1 MNAETKIQSA
11 LYSAMAAAF
20 AEIEGATK
28 AAINPHFGK
37 KYADL
42 GAVLAAIKPPL
53 IAHGLFFT
61 QRTQPS
67 DDGVIVDTV
76 LHHSSGEEMNL
87 GSLYVPADKRDAQK
101 FGSALSYARRYALLT
116 AFGVPTEDDDGN
128 AAVRAN
134 GEVRDPTIPGI
145 TKIRNNLNKL
155 RRDGGKAT
163 DLEAFNAMVSA
174 NKDDLQKIKDAEHSL
189 WTGMGEDFDGF
200 KKWIVCRREELTA
213 AEETLG
219 FQMLASAL
227 QECERVSDLQ
237 DLMDQHGPVIEAL
250 GGEES
255 RRFEQLYNDKEA
267 AIVALA
273 NVSAG

>member
-1 MNAETKIQSA
+1 MNAEAQIKSA

-128 AAVRAN
+128 AAVKAN

-163 DLEAFNAMVSA
+163 DLETFNALISA

-200 KKWIVCRREELTA
+200 KAWIKRRREELADYTESASYQLLVSTLLECTTRPELDAWNTKNMALVDILSDDERRKFETAYDA
-213 AEETLG
+213 AEATILAAAPLG
-219 FQMLASAL
+219 
-227 QECERVSDLQ
+227 
-237 DLMDQHGPVIEAL
+237 
-250 GGEES
+250 
-255 RRFEQLYNDKEA
+255 
-267 AIVALA
+267 
-273 NVSAG
+273 AG